1 MEEGLQARAPALPV
15 EFRTSGWRG
24 MGPLTQSQGFCI
36 ISPQMGLAGD
46 QVKIS
51 VAPERNLFPL

>member
-1 MEEGLQARAPALPV
+1 MEEGLQARAPALSV
-15 EFRTSGWRG
+15 EFGTSGWRG

-36 ISPQMGLAGD
+36 IVPEMGLAGD

-51 VAPERNLFPL
+51 GAPERNFFPP